1 MRTPLRAAV
10 LTASATLLLAGTVG
24 PAMAAPAG
32 PQEKAVVNCASPQP
46 VAEVGPGATSATVR
60 ATVRCTVLGL
70 TLAEVPVVMTATG
83 RNCKMPQA
91 GVSVDPLT
99 RKVKVTAA
107 FACDASAEGKNT
119 TTLSAP
125 LMAAGRE
132 AAKLSLTANAQAT
145 ATKTNRQADGDGD
158 SAEAG
163 GDLRADLLGA
173 GAELRGEA
181 SANEGGGAAEA
192 EVGVE

>member
-32 PQEKAVVNCASPQP
+32 PQEKAVVNCSSPQP

-60 ATVRCTVLGL
+60 ATLRCTVLGL
-70 TLAEVPVVMTATG
+70 TIAEVPVVMTATG

-91 GVSVDPLT
+91 GVSVDPVT

-125 LMAAGRE
+125 LMAAGRQ
-132 AAKLSLTANAQAT
+132 AAKLSLTANAHAAAT
-145 ATKTNRQADGDGD
+145 RANRQADDAD
-158 SAEAG
+158 AEA
-163 GDLRADLLGA
+163 DTTLRSELQDAA
-173 GAELRGEA
+173 AELRAGA
-181 SANEGGGAAEA
+181 SANEGGGNAEA
-192 EVGVE
+192 ELGVE

>member
-10 LTASATLLLAGTVG
+10 LTASATLLLAGTAG

-46 VAEVGPGATSATVR
+46 VAEIGPGATSATVR
-60 ATVRCTVLGL
+60 ATLRCTALGL

-91 GVSVDPLT
+91 GVSVDPVT

-119 TTLSAP
+119 TSLSAP
-125 LMAAGRE
+125 VMAAGRQ
-132 AAKLSLTANAQAT
+132 AAKLSLTANAHAAAT
-145 ATKTNRQADGDGD
+145 RANRQADE
-158 SAEAG
+158 AEAEAEADTSLRSELL
-163 GDLRADLLGA
+163 DLGTEARGKVSAD
-173 GAELRGEA
+173 
-181 SANEGGGAAEA
+181 EGGGAAEA
-192 EVGVE
+192 ELGAE